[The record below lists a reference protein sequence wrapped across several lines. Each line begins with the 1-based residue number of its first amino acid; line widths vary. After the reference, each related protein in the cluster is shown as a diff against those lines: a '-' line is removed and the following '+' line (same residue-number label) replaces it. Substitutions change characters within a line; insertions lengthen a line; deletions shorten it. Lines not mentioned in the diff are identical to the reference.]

1 MGQQLSLDDALVRV
15 EAAADADWKKRAR
28 LAIRAVAFSGRA
40 FTTDEV
46 WEAIGDDVATR
57 DGRALGPLM
66 REAVADGLI
75 IPTGNYRKSKRTAC
89 HQRPVREW
97 RLVA

>member
-1 MGQQLSLDDALVRV
+1 MSRQLSLDEALALV
-15 EAAADADWKKRAR
+15 ETAADVDWKQRAR
-28 LAIRAVAFSGRA
+28 DAIRTVAFSGRA
-40 FTTDEV
+40 FTTDDV
-46 WEAIGDDVATR
+46 WDAIGDGVATR

-75 IPTGNYRKSKRTAC
+75 EPTGNYIKSRRLAC

-97 RLVA
+97 RKRP